1 MVKELIN
8 GPFDVYLAPVGEEY
22 PVINAAPAGNWNK
35 IGTNAAR
42 HYGEIGVK
50 ISHEQE
56 IEKFRGLGGTELLKA
71 NRVLEEQV
79 VSFILHDLVSG
90 EFVKGFNLATATT
103 DTAAGTGTGGHQS
116 FNLLRGLTVT
126 EMALLIRGE
135 RKSPDLITENVQYEI
150 PKVIQN
156 ANLELVFHK
165 GEPAGLDFELLTIA
179 DYTYNSGNSP
189 YGRLLIGDEV
199 AA

>member
-1 MVKELIN
+1 MGKEIIN
-8 GPFDVYLAPVGEEY
+8 GPFDVYLAPVGEAY
-22 PVINAAPAGNWNK
+22 PDINVAPAGNWTK

-42 HYGEIGVK
+42 HYNEEGVK
-50 ISHEQE
+50 VEHTQE
-56 IEKFRGLGGTELLKA
+56 LDKFRGLGGTELLKV

-90 EFVKGFNLATATT
+90 EFARGFNLSTATT
-103 DTAAGTGTGGHQS
+103 DTAATSGTGGHQS

-135 RKSPDLITENVQYEI
+135 DKSPDLATENVQYEI
-150 PKVIQN
+150 PRVVQN

-165 GEPAGLDFELLTIA
+165 GEPAGLAFELLTVA

-199 AA
+199 AL